1 MGDGGNRRLTPSS
14 YPEAFREAFPE
25 YLAMGMSYDEYW
37 NKDSTLVIAYR
48 KAYQMRR
55 DNRNFEMWLQGR
67 YIYDAIAALSS
78 ILRTSLSKQPIKAEK
93 YVERPYPLTK
103 EEADRIQEEKRVA
116 RMNALLES
124 LKRESAINLAKK
136 EAGENG

>member
-1 MGDGGNRRLTPSS
+1 
-14 YPEAFREAFPE
+14 
-25 YLAMGMSYDEYW
+25 MSYDEYW

-48 KAYQMRR
+48 EAYQIQR

-67 YIYDAIAALSS
+67 YIYDAITALSP
-78 ILRTSLSKQPIKAEK
+78 ILRTSLSKQPIKAEN
-93 YVERPYPLTK
+93 YVDRPYPLTK
-103 EEADRIQEEKRVA
+103 EEADRIQEEKRMA

-136 EAGENG
+136 ETGENG